1 MNNLNVTDLQG
12 ILRSY
17 ANAGHDITQ
26 SPYQVHINDKPYG
39 MVIGHSMHIDHM
51 HIDRNGSTDASAL
64 ESYVMQ
70 AERPVVS
77 RIGMSSYGSVHPG
90 QGRYANR
97 GVTPLHRLINGIGSH
112 LYDTLYLPNRRS
124 DGDHDEELYNS
135 VEPKGLWTPRSSMY
149 TDMHEALQA
158 HTSQAVPNV
167 GHVRS
172 MKVANRAMTREEHG
186 SFRDTEA
193 FRDLTD
199 VKPFAGLL
207 HLSYNVTPDSS
218 TRGTQYYTYN
228 HQTEELKG
236 PRSWGEKHDN

>member
-1 MNNLNVTDLQG
+1 MGDLRVTDLQG

-39 MVIGHSMHIDHM
+39 MVIGHSM

-135 VEPKGLWTPRSSMY
+135 GEHKGLWTPRSSMY

-167 GHVRS
+167 GHVR
-172 MKVANRAMTREEHG
+172 KIREENRAMTREEHG

-207 HLSYNVTPDSS
+207 HLSYSTTPDSS
-218 TRGTQYYTYN
+218 TRGTQYYTYD

-236 PRSWGEKHDN
+236 PRFWGEKHDD

>member
-26 SPYQVHINDKPYG
+26 SPYQVHVDGKPYG
-39 MVIGHSMHIDHM
+39 MTIGHSMHIDLNAPHAK
-51 HIDRNGSTDASAL
+51 DVSAL

-90 QGRYANR
+90 QGVYAQR
-97 GVTPLHRLINGIGSH
+97 GVYPLHRTINGIGSH

-124 DGDHDEELYNS
+124 DGLHEEILHTDG
-135 VEPKGLWTPRSSMY
+135 EHKGLWTPRSSQY
-149 TDMHEALQA
+149 ANVHEALQA

-172 MKVANRAMTREEHG
+172 MQKGEENREMTPEEHG

-207 HLSYNVTPDSS
+207 HLSYATGDN
-218 TRGTQYYTYN
+218 RGTHYYTYD

-236 PRSWGEKHDN
+236 PRFWGDKNDN

>member
-26 SPYQVHINDKPYG
+26 SPHQVHVDGKPYG
-39 MVIGHSMHIDHM
+39 MVIGHSMYIDHNS
-51 HIDRNGSTDASAL
+51 HNLSSAL

-77 RIGMSSYGSVHPG
+77 RISMSSSGSVHPG
-90 QGRYANR
+90 QGTYAQRN
-97 GVTPLHRLINGIGSH
+97 VHPLHRLINGIGSH

-124 DGDHDEELYNS
+124 DGSHDE
-135 VEPKGLWTPRSSMY
+135 VRHTDGAHKGLWTPRSSMY

-158 HTSQAVPNV
+158 HTSEAVPNV
-167 GHVRS
+167 GHVRN
-172 MKVANRAMTREEHG
+172 MQAENREMTPKEHS
-186 SFRDTEA
+186 SFSDLNA

-207 HLSYNVTPDSS
+207 HIAHQGTGSNN
-218 TRGTQYYTYN
+218 RGTQYYTYD

-236 PRSWGEKHDN
+236 PRSWGDKNDD